1 MKKIIV
7 WFRKDLRIHDHAALF
22 EAAQQGCII
31 PVFIWPSEQEFEYA
45 DSIAAKWSLHQSLI
59 SLKQNLEAKGI
70 PLIIRKGNIQ
80 KELLQLIKETSAD
93 AVFYNRCYEPFMVQ
107 SLFEIEI
114 QLSKSKIEV
123 QSFHGNLLYQQFN
136 ILNKNHEPYKVFT
149 SYWKRTM
156 QEHVPTPYAIPKMT
170 STLATL
176 PASLEIHELQLL
188 SPNSLESRLDQ
199 HWEIGEQEAIS
210 HWTEFLEYG
219 LNKYESY
226 KDFPSAQATS
236 LLSPYLVWGNISVK
250 SIWHSIQ
257 SHEIQGPSTETFL
270 RQLVWRDF
278 AYDQLIHFPTMPI
291 KPLREAYNTFPWEGS
306 SSDFKKWKLGQT
318 GYPLVDAGMREL
330 LATGYMHNRVRMV
343 VASFLVKHL
352 LVPWTEGSK
361 WFTQKLIDFDV
372 ANNAMGWQWTTG
384 CGIDSAP
391 FFRIFN
397 PVAQGKRFDPNGDY
411 VRQWIPELKNLPQ
424 KFIHKPWEASKEI
437 LALAHLELGK
447 DYPFPI
453 VEHNFARKRALQAY
467 NLIKKA

>member
-1 MKKIIV
+1 M
-7 WFRKDLRIHDHAALF
+7 HDHAALF
-22 EAAQQGCII
+22 EAAQQGYII
-31 PVFIWPSEQEFEYA
+31 PVFIWPSDQEFDYT

-59 SLKQNLEAKGI
+59 SLKQDLATKGI
-70 PLIIRKGNIQ
+70 PLIIRNGNIQ
-80 KELLQLIKETSAD
+80 NELLQLIKETSAD

-123 QSFHGNLLYQQFN
+123 QSFPGNLLYQQCN

-170 STLATL
+170 STLDTL
-176 PASLEIHELQLL
+176 PKSLEIHELQLL
-188 SPNSLESRLDQ
+188 SPNSLEPRLDL
-199 HWEIGEQEAIS
+199 HWEMGEQAAIS

-219 LNKYESY
+219 LNKYERY
-226 KDFPSAQATS
+226 KDLPSAQATS

-278 AYDQLIHFPTMPI
+278 AYDQLIRFPSMPK
-291 KPLREAYNTFPWEGS
+291 KPLREAFNTFQWEGT
-306 SSDFKKWKLGQT
+306 SSDFNKWTLGQT

-330 LATGYMHNRVRMV
+330 QATGYMHNRVRMV

-361 WFTQKLIDFDV
+361 WFAQKLIDFDV

-391 FFRIFN
+391 YFRIFN

-411 VRQWIPELKNLPQ
+411 VRQWIPELKHLPK
-424 KFIHKPWEASKEI
+424 KFIHQPWEASEEI
-437 LALAHLELGK
+437 LALAHIELGK